1 MEPLKDPVGDRF
13 VKSHPPP
20 PARPLTEQLLYPD
33 GSKKKPD
40 CDQLRRHLL
49 REGTLTKETLLEIV
63 GRVTEVYRS
72 EPTLIKCR
80 DPITVVGDIHGQYYD
95 FVKLLDV
102 GGDPTTTQ
110 TQYIFLGDYVDR
122 GSYSVEVLALIF
134 CLKICYPKKIW
145 MLRGNHECRQMT
157 SFFNFR
163 DECECKYDLTVY
175 NAFMDAF
182 DALPL
187 ACVINGK
194 FLAIHGGLSPEL
206 VSLKQ
211 IDRLDRFH
219 EPPREGLLCDV
230 LWADPMEEREG
241 ETTKHSELFIRN
253 EVRGC
258 SWFFTYEAA
267 TSFLYKNS
275 LLSVI
280 RAHEAQI
287 EGYKMHRTN
296 NATGFPTVITIFSAP
311 NYCDVYNNKGA
322 ILKFD
327 NNTLNILQFNFSAHP
342 YHLPNF
348 MDVFTWSLPFVVE
361 KVTEMLYYMLQ
372 PAHDEPEESID
383 EQALPPAVN
392 KIMRNSLSID
402 QNEVINL
409 AARLAENLEKQGD
422 SADGDKP
429 KASASAAAE
438 RNDRLRKKVRTIAR
452 MARMF
457 KTLRQENESVIRL
470 KGVCPGHRLPP
481 GLLLAGKQGLDTEL
495 ERFDHAKNVDM
506 LNEKRPDAKPKKDGA
521 AAAADGKADAKPDAK
536 NPDAKDAAAAK

>member
-1 MEPLKDPVGDRF
+1 
-13 VKSHPPP
+13 
-20 PARPLTEQLLYPD
+20 
-33 GSKKKPD
+33 
-40 CDQLRRHLL
+40 
-49 REGTLTKETLLEIV
+49 
-63 GRVTEVYRS
+63 
-72 EPTLIKCR
+72 
-80 DPITVVGDIHGQYYD
+80 
-95 FVKLLDV
+95 VKLLDV
-102 GGDPTTTQ
+102 GGDPTTTN

-134 CLKICYPKKIW
+134 SLKIRYTKQIW

-163 DECECKYDLTVY
+163 DECECKYDITVY
-175 NAFMDAF
+175 NAFMEAF
-182 DALPL
+182 DCLPL
-187 ACVINGK
+187 GCVINGK
-194 FLAIHGGLSPEL
+194 FLGLHGGLSPEL

-211 IDRLDRFH
+211 VDRLDRFH
-219 EPPREGLLCDV
+219 EPPREGLLCDII
-230 LWADPMEEREG
+230 WSDPQEEKEG
-241 ETTKHSELFIRN
+241 EPKSMELFIKN

-287 EGYKMHRTN
+287 EGYKMHKTN

-327 NNTLNILQFNFSAHP
+327 NNTLNILQFNFSSHP

-372 PAHDEPEESID
+372 PTSEEEAEQDIGDEELPER
-383 EQALPPAVN
+383 VH
-392 KIMRNSLSID
+392 KIMRNSLSME
-402 QNEVINL
+402 QNDVINL
-409 AARLAENLEKQGD
+409 AARLAQGLD
-422 SADGDKP
+422 TADGSAPPKERKP
-429 KASASAAAE
+429 EDAKAVAD

-481 GLLLAGKQGLDTEL
+481 GLLLTGKAGLDTEL
-495 ERFDHAKNVDM
+495 ERFDHARNVDA
-506 LNEKRPDAKPKKDGA
+506 LNEKRPENENQPS
-521 AAAADGKADAKPDAK
+521 
-536 NPDAKDAAAAK
+536 